1 MQLSENPSTQDL
13 RRSANRYLWLDN
25 RDWLQMEAEDEP
37 IIAASADGVRV
48 TDSVGRSWIDGSGG
62 LACVH
67 PGYGRDEMADALY
80 DQMSALSYIPQR
92 SAIPSTVDLVRKLE
106 EIMPGTLSRT
116 FPVSSG
122 SEANETA
129 IKIAKAYHHRN
140 GEPGRYKIISRV
152 GSYHGDLGIVQW
164 LGTRSD
170 CSVDDYEPAYPGMLL
185 APQPNAYRCGGGGL
199 SSSECAARC
208 ARAVDDLIRFHQPGA
223 VAAVIAEPVTNDGI
237 VPGPEYWPMLREI
250 CNEYGVVLIAD
261 EITTGFGRTG
271 KMFGVDHWGIE
282 PDIMTL
288 GGGLS
293 GGYVPIGAVAATTA
307 IADPFGGADSFFKHV
322 FTFAGHPVASAVALK
337 NIEIIEADGLV
348 ENADNVGAY
357 LMEALTSLMADHP
370 IVADVRGIGLLCAIE
385 IVSDRAAKRGFHPAL
400 AMPDRLAAK
409 FRQHGLILPVRGNVV
424 PITPPLTTTKRD
436 VDEIVHA
443 IDLALWEIEG
453 ELGIASLA

>member
-1 MQLSENPSTQDL
+1 
-13 RRSANRYLWLDN
+13 
-25 RDWLQMEAEDEP
+25 MEAEDEP
-37 IIAASADGVRV
+37 MIAASADGVRV
-48 TDSVGRSWIDGSGG
+48 TDSDGRSWIDASGG

-67 PGYGRDEMADALY
+67 PGYGRDEMADTLH
-80 DQMSALSYIPQR
+80 DQIAAISYMPQR
-92 SAIPSTVDLVRKLE
+92 SAIPSTVDLVRKLA

-164 LGTRSD
+164 LGTRPD
-170 CSVDDYEPAYPGMLL
+170 YGVDDYEPAYPGMLL
-185 APQPNAYRCGGGGL
+185 APQPNAYRCGGGITP
-199 SSSECAARC
+199 SECAARC
-208 ARAVDDLIRFHQPGA
+208 ARAVDDVIRFHQPGT
-223 VAAVIAEPVTNDGI
+223 VAAVIAEPITNDGV
-237 VPGPEYWPMLREI
+237 VPGTEYWPMLREI

-271 KMFGVDHWGIE
+271 KMFGVDHWGVE

-307 IADPFGGADSFFKHV
+307 IADPFGGEDSFFKHV

-337 NIEIIEADGLV
+337 NIEIIEAEGLV
-348 ENADNVGAY
+348 ENADSVGAY
-357 LMEALTSLMADHP
+357 LMEALTSLIADHP
-370 IVADVRGIGLLCAIE
+370 IVGDVRGMGLLCAIE
-385 IVSDRAAKRGFHPAL
+385 LVSDRATKRGFHPAL
-400 AMPDRLAAK
+400 SLPDRLAAK
-409 FRQHGLILPVRGNVV
+409 FRQHGLILSVRGSVI

-443 IDLALWEIEG
+443 VDLALWEIEG